1 MSDVPK
7 KPNKFVEFIHDVV
20 TDFRQMFV
28 DQSNVVDDKRVAGLA
43 LVVSGVLYIWTRKTP
58 LQYMDYGQIVL
69 GLVSLGVSVL
79 SDKLSLST
87 LPSQGA

>member
-7 KPNKFVEFIHDVV
+7 KPNKFIEFIHDVV

-43 LVVSGVLYIWTRKTP
+43 LVVSGVLYIWTRKAP

-87 LPSQGA
+87 LPNQGA